1 MTINLKP
8 TKETRLILRAYLVP
22 TSVPVKAESWFLK
35 TACRILHTG
44 ICYMSRQKIQLWLR
58 GPAVFSGA
66 GFFSVMLGNG
76 TDANCSFRQCLF
88 LGWAERGGR
97 EQLFFPWR
105 GFFALH
111 PHPFLLEEQSQHCFL
126 EMPFAYPSQVLTASS
141 LVSSTTIWQFPKPL
155 CEELRS
161 SKRRSSKQSGAQS
174 VSVLPAITSAVCQ
187 APSTPSYPS

>member
-76 TDANCSFRQCLF
+76 TDANCSFRQCFVSCVSWERWTRATLLPLKRIFCFAPTSLPSGRAISALF
-88 LGWAERGGR
+88 PGDALCLSFSGSDS
-97 EQLFFPWR
+97 EQP
-105 GFFALH
+105 
-111 PHPFLLEEQSQHCFL
+111 CFL
-126 EMPFAYPSQVLTASS
+126 HNHM
-141 LVSSTTIWQFPKPL
+141 TI
-155 CEELRS
+155 S
-161 SKRRSSKQSGAQS
+161 
-174 VSVLPAITSAVCQ
+174 
-187 APSTPSYPS
+187 